1 MKDRIPTLPG
11 RMKIIRSDGTTEYV
25 TMERADEPTEVGT
38 PLNKATLFD
47 SVQATRYGVETP
59 NAAFG
64 KLTNSVIVNV
74 SIEGWSSAVNSEGY
88 YTNKIA
94 VAGMKK
100 EYEPFYSLLPTS
112 SALLEDEEAAFA
124 EIKRM
129 TTSDGYVEFKA
140 LENPDKSI
148 NVKVRGV

>member
-11 RMKIIRSDGTTEYV
+11 RVKITKTDGTTEYV

-47 SVQATRYGVETP
+47 SIQATRYGVETP

-74 SIEGWSSAVNSEGY
+74 SIEGWSSEVNSEGY

-100 EYEPFYSLLPTS
+100 EYEPIYSLVPTS
-112 SALLEDEEAAFA
+112 SALLEDEEGTFA
-124 EIKRM
+124 VIKRM
-129 TTSDGYVEFKA
+129 TTLDGYVEFKA
-140 LENPDKSI
+140 LEKPDI
-148 NVKVRGV
+148 TIAVKVRGV

>member
-11 RMKIIRSDGTTEYV
+11 RVKFTKTDGTTEYV

-47 SVQATRYGVETP
+47 STQATRYGVETP

-74 SIEGWSSAVNSEGY
+74 SIDGWSSTVNSEGY

-100 EYEPFYSLLPTS
+100 EYEPIYSLVPTS

-124 EIKRM
+124 VIKRM
-129 TTSDGYVEFKA
+129 TTLDGYAEFKA
-140 LENPDKSI
+140 LEKPDISI